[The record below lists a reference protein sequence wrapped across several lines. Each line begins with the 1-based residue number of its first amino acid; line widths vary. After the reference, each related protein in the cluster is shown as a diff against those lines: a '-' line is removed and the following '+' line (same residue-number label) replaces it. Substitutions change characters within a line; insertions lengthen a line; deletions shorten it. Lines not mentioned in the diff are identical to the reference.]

1 MHTMLQTTNADTK
14 TEYGN
19 EYYKQKIIMSIII
32 NDLWDIIINY

>member
-1 MHTMLQTTNADTK
+1 MLQTTNADTK

-32 NDLWDIIINY
+32 NDLWDITINY